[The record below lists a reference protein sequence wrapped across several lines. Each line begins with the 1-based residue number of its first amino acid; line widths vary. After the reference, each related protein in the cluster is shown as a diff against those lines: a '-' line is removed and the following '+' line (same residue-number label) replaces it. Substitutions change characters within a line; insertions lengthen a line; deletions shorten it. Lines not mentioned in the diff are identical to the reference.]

1 MSPRLIELCE
11 QTAGLWEIV
20 QGRMGLPLHFGQVS
34 LWGTPDRAEGRLYAV
49 ATADPAQKSFD
60 VEVLD
65 EAGKRYVRVSGYRT
79 EALPNQ
85 VDAELLK
92 KLQAA

>member
-20 QGRMGLPLHFGQVS
+20 QGRMGLPLHFSQVC

-65 EAGKRYVRVSGYRT
+65 ETGKRYARVSGYRT